1 MNRFIDRWCYM
12 HFLIFQID
20 FVRAWTCIDHII
32 AGFTA
37 RIRSERKGNVFS
49 CAAQSVCSQG
59 REEGSHVTSTHDDIG
74 QSQVT
79 SGPPPPDR
87 LELVHLRTPTDP
99 DTSICKRAVGLRL
112 KGLLVPRTVFNTC
125 GKKTLTAQESSC
137 GRSIHVH
144 EPEKGCAGF
153 VRNSC
158 K

>member
-1 MNRFIDRWCYM
+1 M

-79 SGPPPPDR
+79 SGPPPPGP
-87 LELVHLRTPTDP
+87 VRTCSFEDPHRPRYIYLQAGGGPPTERP
-99 DTSICKRAVGLRL
+99 
-112 KGLLVPRTVFNTC
+112 TC
-125 GKKTLTAQESSC
+125 STNCVQYLW
-137 GRSIHVH
+137 
-144 EPEKGCAGF
+144 
-153 VRNSC
+153 
-158 K
+158 